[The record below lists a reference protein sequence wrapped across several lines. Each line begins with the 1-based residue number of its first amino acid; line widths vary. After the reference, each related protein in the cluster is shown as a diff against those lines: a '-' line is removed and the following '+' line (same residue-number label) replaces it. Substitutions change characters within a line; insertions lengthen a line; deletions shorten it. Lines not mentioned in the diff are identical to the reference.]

1 MNSSI
6 QSHRVWLSL
15 LAASLMSG
23 LMLAPILIAMPVR
36 VPDAFAVGE
45 ARRLQVVLLEP
56 IDSHASEKK
65 LESQKLES
73 QAIAPKGPADEPA
86 DAIGSMIYLP
96 VSQLTE
102 RPVVVN
108 DIDAELSDRFAGV
121 RSQSL
126 MLVLLINE
134 YGDVDKVLMDG
145 GQQQGALPS
154 VLMDE
159 LRQRF
164 LEARFLPGRR
174 YGRPVRCALRIAV
187 MLN

>member
-23 LMLAPILIAMPVR
+23 LMLAPILIAMPDKLS
-36 VPDAFAVGE
+36 DAVAVGE

-56 IDSHASEKK
+56 IDSRASEKK
-65 LESQKLES
+65 LKSQKLES
-73 QAIAPKGPADEPA
+73 QAIAPKGPAD
-86 DAIGSMIYLP
+86 AIGSMVYLP